1 MLEVLFL
8 IDLDVKSYFWVELPS
23 LQVFEKIKLKQSVF
37 GLASAFSPGYVYFLI
52 FRTCAGV
59 GLGATVPTDLSLFM
73 EFCPTKHR
81 GVTMILMNLY
91 WSAGAAFACVVA
103 WAVMP
108 SKVLGDHQ
116 WRYLVGIGALPGIL
130 IIISRVFVPESPRYD
145 LVANKVD
152 KAYAVLKMISRWN
165 NQPLPKGKL
174 VFKLVQPKTNVPVL
188 DTFVGLFSKELWLTT
203 VLLWII
209 WFFLS
214 CKCFQFNHGSD
225 GGWGY
230 AFITPLIFGKF
241 IMISNEEKLHR
252 NTGNKSQIY
261 IDAFVIF

>member
-1 MLEVLFL
+1 
-8 IDLDVKSYFWVELPS
+8 
-23 LQVFEKIKLKQSVF
+23 
-37 GLASAFSPGYVYFLI
+37 LASAFSPGYVYFLI

-73 EFCPTKHR
+73 EYCPTKHR

-108 SKVLGDHQ
+108 SKVLGNHQ

-174 VFKLVQPKTNVPVL
+174 VFKLVQPKTKVPVL
-188 DTFVGLFSKELWLTT
+188 DSFLGLFSKELWLTT
-203 VLLWII
+203 ILLWII

-214 CKCFQFNHGSD
+214 CKCFSELTVR
-225 GGWGY
+225 WGLGLRVHHT
-230 AFITPLIFGKF
+230 IDIWFGLNF
-241 IMISNEEKLHR
+241 YSNFLEKLHR
-252 NTGNKSQIY
+252 TGNKSQIY
-261 IDAFVIF
+261 VDAFVI